1 MSNEFRDSVW
11 EGMVHADRLRRYYGR
26 LAGRMARKER
36 AMTVAALVLALVTAF
51 LANAGHALLLPAA
64 ILTAVATAL
73 PLIFRLGD
81 RITEAAY
88 CGKRLSDL
96 LAAWEDLWQEAYRLQ
111 PDDAVGRRLAERRR
125 ELAASMNEITALKAQ
140 VPENKTLRKA
150 TQDEAYAYWQRKSAQ
165 TSAGGTAIAPT

>member
-1 MSNEFRDSVW
+1 MSTEFRKSVW
-11 EGMVHADRLRRYYGR
+11 EGMVHADRLRRYYGG
-26 LAGRMARKER
+26 LAGRMAKLER
-36 AMTVAALVLALVTAF
+36 AMTVVALVLALVTAF
-51 LANAGHALLLPAA
+51 LANAEHALLLPAA

-96 LAAWEDLWQEAYRLQ
+96 SVGWEDLWQEAYGLQ
-111 PDDAVGRRLAERRR
+111 PDDAVDRRMAERRR

-140 VPENKTLRKA
+140 VPANNALRKA
-150 TQDEAYAYWQRKSAQ
+150 TQDEAYAYWRKKSDQA
-165 TSAGGTAIAPT
+165 SAGGAAIAPT

>member
-26 LAGRMARKER
+26 LAGRMAKVER

-64 ILTAVATAL
+64 VLTAVATAL

-96 LAAWEDLWQEAYRLQ
+96 YVDWEDLWQEAYRLQ
-111 PDDAVGRRLAERRR
+111 PHDPVDHRLAERRR
-125 ELAASMNEITALKAQ
+125 VTCGLDERDHRAEGAGA
-140 VPENKTLRKA
+140 RK
-150 TQDEAYAYWQRKSAQ
+150 QGDSQ
-165 TSAGGTAIAPT
+165 GNPG

>member
-1 MSNEFRDSVW
+1 MSNKFRDSVW

-26 LAGRMARKER
+26 LACRMAGKER

-96 LAAWEDLWQEAYRLQ
+96 LVAWEDLWQEAYRLQ
-111 PDDAVGRRLAERRR
+111 PDDAVDRRLAERRR

-140 VPENKTLRKA
+140 VPENKILRKA
-150 TQDEAYAYWQRKSAQ
+150 TQDEAYAYWRRKSAQ